1 MKPQVF
7 DSNIIRERM
16 IGLNSN
22 ILHQDVLNQLAH
34 LKMGFDLNVNQGLG
48 GVRKSRAK
56 GTSVEFSDF
65 REYQLGDD
73 IRRIDWNAYG
83 RTDKLYIKQYMEE
96 KEGVFQIF
104 LDTSASM
111 NYGSVAKSQM
121 ALQVAAAL
129 AYVILRNLDRVY
141 INEVKE
147 NSLQKGKGCAGMA
160 AFPQL
165 LNELGRIS
173 FDGKTRLS
181 QTILSR
187 PVSAGGMSIII
198 SDFLDKDGIE
208 QAVRYLAYRKQRIV
222 LVQILAN
229 EKVEIAYEGTV
240 QLKDMETNEQLKI
253 TMSNAAVLEYQNAL
267 KEMQTNLQKLAV
279 KYGGKYVKLRSDD
292 NLTEVMLQAC
302 SGVFGS
308 R

>member
-1 MKPQVF
+1 
-7 DSNIIRERM
+7 M

-22 ILHQDVLNQLAH
+22 IFHQDFLNQLAH
-34 LKMGFDLNVNQGLG
+34 LKMGLDLNVNQGLSG
-48 GVRKSRAK
+48 ARKSRAK

-65 REYQLGDD
+65 RENQLGDD

-96 KEGVFQIF
+96 KEGIFQIF

-222 LVQILAN
+222 LVQILAK
-229 EKVEIAYEGTV
+229 EEVEIAYEGTV

-253 TMSNAAVLEYQNAL
+253 TMSNAAVSEYQNAL

-292 NLTEVMLQAC
+292 NLTEVMLQAF

>member
-1 MKPQVF
+1 
-7 DSNIIRERM
+7 M

-22 ILHQDVLNQLAH
+22 IFHQDFLNQLAH
-34 LKMGFDLNVNQGLG
+34 LKMGLDLNVNQGLSG
-48 GVRKSRAK
+48 ARKSRAK

-222 LVQILAN
+222 LVQILAK
-229 EKVEIAYEGTV
+229 EEVEIAYEGTV

-253 TMSNAAVLEYQNAL
+253 TMSNAAVSEYQNAL

-292 NLTEVMLQAC
+292 NLTEVMLQAF

>member
-1 MKPQVF
+1 M
-7 DSNIIRERM
+7 
-16 IGLNSN
+16 LNE
-22 ILHQDVLNQLAH
+22 
-34 LKMGFDLNVNQGLG
+34 
-48 GVRKSRAK
+48 
-56 GTSVEFSDF
+56 TS
-65 REYQLGDD
+65 
-73 IRRIDWNAYG
+73 
-83 RTDKLYIKQYMEE
+83 
-96 KEGVFQIF
+96 
-104 LDTSASM
+104 LDT
-111 NYGSVAKSQM
+111 
-121 ALQVAAAL
+121 LAAAL

-222 LVQILAN
+222 LVQILAK
-229 EKVEIAYEGTV
+229 EEVEIAYEGTV

-253 TMSNAAVLEYQNAL
+253 TMSNAAVSEYQNAL

-292 NLTEVMLQAC
+292 NLTEVMLQAF

>member
-1 MKPQVF
+1 MNHNLF
-7 DSNIIRERM
+7 
-16 IGLNSN
+16 
-22 ILHQDVLNQLAH
+22 HQDFLNQLAH
-34 LKMGFDLNVNQGLG
+34 LKMGLDLNVNQGLSG
-48 GVRKSRAK
+48 ARKSRSK

-83 RTDKLYIKQYMEE
+83 RTDKLYIKQFMEE
-96 KEGVFQIF
+96 KEGIFQIF

-111 NYGSVAKSQM
+111 NYGAISKSQM

-129 AYVILRNLDRVY
+129 SYVILRNLDRVY
-141 INEVKE
+141 INEMKE

-160 AFPQL
+160 AFQKL
-165 LNELGRIS
+165 LNELERFS
-173 FDGKTRLS
+173 FDGKTKLS

-187 PVSAGGMSIII
+187 PVSVGGMSIII

-222 LVQILAN
+222 LVQVLAK
-229 EKVEIAYEGTV
+229 EEIEIALEGTV
-240 QLKDMETNEQLKI
+240 QLKDMETDEQLKI
-253 TMSNAAVLEYQNAL
+253 TMSNATVLKYQNAL
-267 KEMQTNLQKLAV
+267 KEMQMKLHKIAV
-279 KYGGKYVKLRSDD
+279 KYGGKYVMVRSDD
-292 NLTEVMLQAC
+292 TLANIMLHAF
-302 SGVFGS
+302 SGVLQS

>member
-1 MKPQVF
+1 
-7 DSNIIRERM
+7 M

-22 ILHQDVLNQLAH
+22 IFHQDFLNQLAH
-34 LKMGFDLNVNQGLG
+34 LKMGLDLNANQGLSG
-48 GVRKSRAK
+48 ARKSRAK

-96 KEGVFQIF
+96 KEGIFQIF

-222 LVQILAN
+222 LVQILAK
-229 EKVEIAYEGTV
+229 EEVEIAYEGTV

-253 TMSNAAVLEYQNAL
+253 TMSNAAVSEYQNAL

-292 NLTEVMLQAC
+292 NLTEVMLQAF

>member
-1 MKPQVF
+1 
-7 DSNIIRERM
+7 M

-22 ILHQDVLNQLAH
+22 IFHQDFLNQLAH
-34 LKMGFDLNVNQGLG
+34 LKMGLDLNVNQGLSG
-48 GVRKSRAK
+48 ARKSRAK

-96 KEGVFQIF
+96 KEGIFQIF

-165 LNELGRIS
+165 VNELGRIS

-222 LVQILAN
+222 LVQILAK
-229 EKVEIAYEGTV
+229 EEVEIAYEGTV

-253 TMSNAAVLEYQNAL
+253 TMSNAAVSEYQNAL

-292 NLTEVMLQAC
+292 NLTEVMLQAF